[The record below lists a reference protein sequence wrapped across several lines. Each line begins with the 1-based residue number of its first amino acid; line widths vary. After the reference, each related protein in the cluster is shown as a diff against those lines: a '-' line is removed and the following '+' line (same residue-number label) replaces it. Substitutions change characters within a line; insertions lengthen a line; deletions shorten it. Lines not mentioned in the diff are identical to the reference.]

1 MSAAY
6 QRLWKKEYAQ
16 LPLLVT
22 ALVLSGGCQSSFS
35 YNCHDGGEID
45 PEKRSTIAA
54 ASVRFTQAILAG
66 DAEAV
71 YNTLTDAAKA
81 NTTRDQ
87 LVGVLQDFKAAGTF
101 SDFKIE
107 RITTLTGRGDTS
119 KSNGHADCTKDAA
132 HPEAGL
138 MLTIEK
144 VPEQA
149 YALVSAKNSS
159 STSKGYSSET
169 WITTLWL
176 VPRAGKWE
184 VNSFHAVMAT
194 LLGKPASEYLALAR
208 RENGRGHALNASSLY
223 FDAASLAARG
233 PFYHLGLEDVIQQ
246 ESQQVTQPQEFRGP
260 PPFSLT
266 GPSGSFSIFRMITTQ
281 MDGKL
286 YLVIIHGVD
295 PWKDSN
301 EVERKNQVL
310 IQAFAKRFPEYSDIF
325 GGIVA
330 QAVERGSDKGWNTV
344 EDNTSIQSAVA
355 NRK

>member
-1 MSAAY
+1 MSTAY
-6 QRLWKKEYAQ
+6 QRLWGRKYAR
-16 LPLLVT
+16 LLLLVT
-22 ALVLSGGCQSSFS
+22 VLVPSSGCQSSFF

-54 ASVRFTQAILAG
+54 ASVQFTQAALAG

-71 YNTLTDAAKA
+71 YSTLTDAAKA
-81 NTTRDQ
+81 NTSRDQ
-87 LVGVLQDFKAAGTF
+87 LVGVLQGFKAAGAF

-107 RITTLTGRGDTS
+107 RIMTLTGRGDTS

-132 HPEAGL
+132 HPEARL
-138 MLTIEK
+138 MLAIEK
-144 VPEQA
+144 IPEQA

-159 STSKGYSSET
+159 NSKGYNPET

-176 VPRAGKWE
+176 IPRAGKWE
-184 VNSFHAVMAT
+184 VNGFHAVTAT
-194 LLGKPASEYLALAR
+194 LLGKPVSEYLALAR
-208 RENGRGHALNASSLY
+208 RENGRGHTLNASSLY
-223 FDAASLAARG
+223 FNAASLAARG
-233 PFYHLGLEDVIQQ
+233 PFYHTGMEDLIQQ

-260 PPFSLT
+260 PPFSLA

-281 MDGKL
+281 MNGKL
-286 YLVIIHGVD
+286 YLVIVHGVD
-295 PWKDSN
+295 PWKDSK

-330 QAVERGSDKGWNTV
+330 QAAARGSDKGWNTV
-344 EDNTSIQSAVA
+344 EDNASIQSSVA